1 MIDSL
6 TYDLVDH
13 LEKLISQDGETER
26 TRVYLAG
33 VIILGSDSCSV
44 DHSLAQLLW
53 EPEPQKCIQPA
64 TWQKK
69 VVTSDRPRATEKA
82 PLFVGGAFPGKLLG
96 VDKSLYEERFRFL
109 LHWGGLLMWILKP
122 AINFSSESRSVFS
135 LFICEESWNVGE
147 GGESGQEKQMLFGK
161 WPISDTGPRV

>member
-33 VIILGSDSCSV
+33 VIILGSDSCSSV

-64 TWQKK
+64 T
-69 VVTSDRPRATEKA
+69 
-82 PLFVGGAFPGKLLG
+82 
-96 VDKSLYEERFRFL
+96 
-109 LHWGGLLMWILKP
+109 
-122 AINFSSESRSVFS
+122 
-135 LFICEESWNVGE
+135 
-147 GGESGQEKQMLFGK
+147 
-161 WPISDTGPRV
+161 

>member
-44 DHSLAQLLW
+44 DHSLA
-53 EPEPQKCIQPA
+53 
-64 TWQKK
+64 
-69 VVTSDRPRATEKA
+69 
-82 PLFVGGAFPGKLLG
+82 
-96 VDKSLYEERFRFL
+96 
-109 LHWGGLLMWILKP
+109 
-122 AINFSSESRSVFS
+122 RSVT
-135 LFICEESWNVGE
+135 V
-147 GGESGQEKQMLFGK
+147 
-161 WPISDTGPRV
+161 